1 MDYVIINGTGLF
13 FVQMGMNDYFFT
25 PDIDQATRFFAIE
38 NAYLKIRKLTALS
51 GLKVK
56 KNKTIAHETINT

>member
-1 MDYVIINGTGLF
+1 MDYVIVNGTGLF
-13 FVQMGMNDYFFT
+13 FVQMGVNDFFFT
-25 PDIDQATRFFAIE
+25 PDINQATRFFAIE

-56 KNKTIAHETINT
+56 KIKQ

>member
-56 KNKTIAHETINT
+56 KIKQ